1 MGIFFARQG
10 AVNGNGKARE
20 TETRPKTE
28 VVVSVYEETD
38 EEALSQADLSVY

>member
-1 MGIFFARQG
+1 MKQG
-10 AVNGNGKARE
+10 AIKKIGKARE